1 MADIDR
7 DDVLLMQQIL
17 STETATRSAVEL
29 AALRSEA
36 VKTVRDRLDR
46 LAAGDEPLITTIEA
60 DKPVSQDVPKQYY
73 AVTSRGVDV
82 LKEIGMYDQ
91 IGILYDMYE
100 AADEPVTPE
109 GWAAMDVIRRAR
121 PSAVDAFE

>member
-7 DDVLLMQQIL
+7 NDVLLMQQIL

-29 AALRSEA
+29 AALRGKA
-36 VKTVRDRLDR
+36 VKAVRDRLDR

-60 DKPVSQDVPKQYY
+60 DKPVSRGVPKQYY

-82 LKEIGMYDQ
+82 LKEMGMYDQ

-109 GWAAMDVIRRAR
+109 GWATMDVIRRAR

>member
-29 AALRSEA
+29 AALRGEA

-46 LAAGDEPLITTIEA
+46 LTADDEPLITTIET

-82 LKEIGMYDQ
+82 LKEMGMYDQ